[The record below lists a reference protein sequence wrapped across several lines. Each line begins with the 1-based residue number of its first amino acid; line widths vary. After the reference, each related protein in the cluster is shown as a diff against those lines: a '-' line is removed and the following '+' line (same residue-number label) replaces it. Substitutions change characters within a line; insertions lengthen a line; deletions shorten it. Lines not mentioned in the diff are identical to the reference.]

1 LALPTKNKN
10 RLFKSIFIE
19 PKYPTGYI
27 DFLHLLGYIIFIY
40 LTGGKMKYSINT
52 AKQLGS
58 ALRAR
63 RKIMGLTQS
72 AAGENVGLI
81 PKTVSA
87 LENHTEKTTVESLFK
102 LLSALNLNIQLLSN
116 EPESP
121 THTTDW

>member
-1 LALPTKNKN
+1 
-10 RLFKSIFIE
+10 
-19 PKYPTGYI
+19 
-27 DFLHLLGYIIFIY
+27 
-40 LTGGKMKYSINT
+40 MKYSINT